1 MVSLSRPQ
9 ESVDGAEDE
18 GTREHRGMLMR
29 PHSTRTLAFS
39 LTPSLTHNHARSLS
53 LSCSV
58 SLPPSLFHRCKQ
70 WPMGEAVQRARP
82 LRPLP
87 RSPATLQAVRGEQ
100 TTQHT
105 TQHTHPPVTRH
116 HSRQSHHR
124 DHQTIYS
131 NPHLHQEPAA
141 PRALTLLTCLP
152 CSTHPYSRRSLFF

>member
-70 WPMGEAVQRARP
+70 WPMGEAVQRTRP
-82 LRPLP
+82 LLPLP
-87 RSPATLQAVRGEQ
+87 HSPTTLQAVRGEQ
-100 TTQHT
+100 T

-116 HSRQSHHR
+116 HSRQSPTCAHTHT
-124 DHQTIYS
+124 HTY
-131 NPHLHQEPAA
+131 PA
-141 PRALTLLTCLP
+141 
-152 CSTHPYSRRSLFF
+152 RSW